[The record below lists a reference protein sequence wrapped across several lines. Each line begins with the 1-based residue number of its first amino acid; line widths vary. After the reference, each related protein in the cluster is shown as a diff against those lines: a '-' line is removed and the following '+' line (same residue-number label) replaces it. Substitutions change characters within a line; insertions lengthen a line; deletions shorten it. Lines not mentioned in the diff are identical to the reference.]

1 MNQIRTGTII
11 DISPIPFNTL
21 WDIIERDNNLI
32 RGRNYRNHLAT
43 WYGATNYAYTGIEH
57 QAQEMPTLFRR
68 MAEQLE
74 YDLHYPDNY
83 FNCLLINGLQNKG
96 IAAHA
101 DNEPLF
107 RCTDGTI
114 GAVATISLGASATI
128 TISRNDRTEP
138 KIFFKT
144 HNGEFYLMPEG
155 RFQHQYKHSV
165 SYPEP
170 LENHSTRRISLSF
183 RHLPIQ
189 QS

>member
-1 MNQIRTGTII
+1 MDHIKTGMIFNNSTDLLFQRLWNTI
-11 DISPIPFNTL
+11 
-21 WDIIERDNNLI
+21 EQDNNLI

-43 WYGATNYAYTGIEH
+43 WYGSTNYAYTGIEH
-57 QAQEMPTLFRR
+57 QAQEMPIEFQA
-68 MAEQLE
+68 MARQLE
-74 YDLHYPDNY
+74 NDLNYLEGY

-114 GAVATISLGASATI
+114 GAVATISFGASATI

-138 KIFFKT
+138 KISFKT
-144 HNGEFYLMPEG
+144 RNGEFYLMPEG

-170 LENHSTRRISLSF
+170 LENSSTRRISLSF
-183 RHLPIQ
+183 RHLPMEI
-189 QS
+189 